1 LTKVSS
7 RVKFA
12 AQCVFGK
19 LNKINKKKKTTI
31 KYDWHGFIGFAV
43 KMLQQELAM
52 PQNFED

>member
-1 LTKVSS
+1 MRFRQTK
-7 RVKFA
+7 
-12 AQCVFGK
+12 QDQQ
-19 LNKINKKKKTTI
+19 KKKTTI